1 MMKTTRVGLIGCGF
15 FAQNHLNAWRD
26 LAGAGADLVAVCDA
40 DPAKAQAA
48 AKAFGVK
55 GVYTSAAEMLA
66 CENLGLVD
74 IVTRMD
80 THRALVE
87 LALQHR
93 VPIIVQKPFAPVWSE
108 CVAMVEAAH
117 RAGVFLA
124 VHENFRFQTPM
135 MKVRQAIA
143 SGAIGPPSWARL
155 SWRTGFN
162 VYQTQPYFYDEERLA
177 ILDVG
182 IHVLDLARVLMGE
195 VKHISCETQ
204 RRNPKVK
211 AEDTATM
218 MLRHVSGA
226 VSLVECTYEAR
237 TLPDHFPETVLT
249 IEGPRGAVVVPPGLV
264 MHVTSDGATTSHD
277 IGAPLLAWTS
287 KPWHVAQESV
297 VKTCAHLL
305 ACVREGRQADV
316 SGADNLKTFALVEA
330 AYVAAASGRATAP
343 QEWRAP

>member
-1 MMKTTRVGLIGCGF
+1 MKQPTRVGLIGCGF
-15 FAQNHLNAWRD
+15 FAQNHLHAWRD
-26 LAGAGADLVAVCDA
+26 LASAGAELVAVCDA
-40 DPAKAQAA
+40 DRARAEAA

-55 GVYTSAAEMLA
+55 AVYSDAAAMFARES
-66 CENLGLVD
+66 LGLVD

-80 THRALVE
+80 THTALVG
-87 LALQHR
+87 LAVRHR
-93 VPIIVQKPFAPVWSE
+93 VPTIVQKPFAPVWSE

-135 MKVRQAIA
+135 IKVAEAIA
-143 SGAIGPPSWARL
+143 SGVIGTPSWARL
-155 SWRTGFN
+155 AWRTGFD

-182 IHVLDLARVLMGE
+182 IHVLDLARVFLGE
-195 VKHISCETQ
+195 VEHISCETQ
-204 RRNPKVK
+204 RRNPRVK

-218 MLRHVSGA
+218 LLRHSSGA

-237 TLPDHFPETVLT
+237 TLPDHFPETTLT
-249 IEGPRGAVVVPPGLV
+249 IEGPRGAIVVPPGLV
-264 MHVTSDGATTSHD
+264 MHVTRDGKTTSHD
-277 IGAPLLAWTS
+277 IGAPLLSWTS

-330 AYVAAASGRATAP
+330 AYAAAASGRAVAP
-343 QEWRAP
+343 VVWRAP